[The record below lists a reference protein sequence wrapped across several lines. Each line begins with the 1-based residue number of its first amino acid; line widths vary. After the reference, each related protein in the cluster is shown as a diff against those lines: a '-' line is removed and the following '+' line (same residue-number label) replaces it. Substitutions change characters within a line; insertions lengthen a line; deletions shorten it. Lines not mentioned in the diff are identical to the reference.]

1 MPKQQTSIVK
11 FINERKD
18 NLAAYATREYS
29 QREFL
34 NSIAIAVQENTNLQ
48 KCLDTPEGQN
58 SMYHA
63 LKLAA
68 HTGLSLNPQMG
79 MAALVPIKGKVTYQ
93 VMKNGLIELA
103 MNSGNVKFLTSE
115 KVHGND
121 QFEMGKSLDGDFFE
135 HRPAKTDRG
144 PVIGYYAALKMK
156 DGSTHVKYM
165 SQPEIVDHGQKYS
178 FFYSDKSGPWQKSF
192 DGMAIKTVIKALF
205 RNLHISNDT
214 AAAVGAD
221 DTAEQEILR
230 VEGSVVKKG
239 TSADDAR
246 AALEAQDEEPSVE
259 PDPDPETR
267 EQTNGNDG
275 DIF

>member
-1 MPKQQTSIVK
+1 
-11 FINERKD
+11 
-18 NLAAYATREYS
+18 
-29 QREFL
+29 
-34 NSIAIAVQENTNLQ
+34 
-48 KCLDTPEGQN
+48 
-58 SMYHA
+58 
-63 LKLAA
+63 
-68 HTGLSLNPQMG
+68 
-79 MAALVPIKGKVTYQ
+79 
-93 VMKNGLIELA
+93 
-103 MNSGNVKFLTSE
+103 
-115 KVHGND
+115 
-121 QFEMGKSLDGDFFE
+121 
-135 HRPAKTDRG
+135 
-144 PVIGYYAALKMK
+144 MK

-178 FFYSDKSGPWQKSF
+178 FFYSDKNGPWQKSF

-246 AALEAQDEEPSVE
+246 AALESQDEEPVVE
-259 PDPDPETR
+259 PEPEPETR
-267 EQTNGNDG
+267 EQNSGNDG